1 MAQRARST
9 GKLKIAAAGDTH
21 VGGRPFNEDAV
32 LLRPDLDL
40 YLAADGAGGHQAGN
54 VASALAL
61 SAIAQYFEHS
71 KDEVAKMPIFD
82 VLGLPWAARRL
93 SGAIHCAHREVLK
106 AQKASEHHRGMAT
119 TVVAAVPCVEERVL
133 HLAHVGDSRCYR
145 LRQGRIEQLT
155 SDHTLITDVLELSPE
170 IDGKLAAELPRNV
183 TTRAL
188 GMPPRLRVSVRS
200 MELLAGDRFLLC
212 TDGLTRV
219 LDDDGIWEVMCLS
232 HKPERQVRLLIDLA
246 ITGAPTDNLAVVILA
261 CDGPKGA
268 AAQEE
273 RAAMRPPRL
282 RGRPKPKTAST
293 PKSAAIPKVGAT
305 PKPGPAP
312 KPAPTSGAGAV
323 VRGGAAA
330 RAAASRV
337 PATDR
342 IPAKS
347 KADPQLSD
355 TAPEIEVITLDDEPP
370 PSSESVPE
378 IHAVTTEELSEDL
391 LRTLRGVVTP
401 TASTARVPMT
411 TMPYID
417 VGVCEKCNELVER
430 SAHWC
435 PHCGCERPS

>member
-1 MAQRARST
+1 MAQRARSG

-71 KDEVAKMPIFD
+71 KDEVAKMPTFD

-93 SGAIHCAHREVLK
+93 SAAIHCAHREVLK

-119 TVVAAVPCVEERVL
+119 TVVAAVPCVDERVL

-145 LRQGRIEQLT
+145 LRQGRLEQLT

-200 MELLAGDRFLLC
+200 IELLLGDRFLLC

-282 RGRPKPKTAST
+282 RGRPKPKTASS
-293 PKSAAIPKVGAT
+293 PKPAAAPKAGAT
-305 PKPGPAP
+305 PKSPAT
-312 KPAPTSGAGAV
+312 ARAAAV

-330 RAAASRV
+330 KATSWRPPATNRV
-337 PATDR
+337 PAKR
-342 IPAKS
+342 RSEA
-347 KADPQLSD
+347 QLNDS
-355 TAPEIEVITLDDEPP
+355 TPEIEVITLDDEPP

-378 IHAVTTEELSEDL
+378 IHAVATEELSEDL

-401 TASTARVPMT
+401 TPSTTRVPMT

>member
-71 KDEVAKMPIFD
+71 KDEITKMPVFD

-93 SGAIHCAHREVLK
+93 SAAIHCAHREVLK
-106 AQKASEHHRGMAT
+106 AQKASEHHQGMAT

-155 SDHTLITDVLELSPE
+155 SDHTLITDVLELSPD

-273 RAAMRPPRL
+273 RAAQRPPRL
-282 RGRPKPKTAST
+282 RGRPKPKASSTAKAAAAPKAGAT
-293 PKSAAIPKVGAT
+293 AKSAVT
-305 PKPGPAP
+305 PRG
-312 KPAPTSGAGAV
+312 GAV

-330 RAAASRV
+330 KAATSR
-337 PATDR
+337 PPPTNR
-342 IPAKS
+342 IPAKGKS
-347 KADPQLSD
+347 DPQLND
-355 TAPEIEVITLDDEPP
+355 TTPEIEVITLDDEPP

-378 IHAVTTEELSEDL
+378 IHAVTTDELSEDL

-401 TASTARVPMT
+401 TPSTARVPMT

-417 VGVCEKCNELVER
+417 VGVCEKCNELIER

-435 PHCGCERPS
+435 PHCGCERPH